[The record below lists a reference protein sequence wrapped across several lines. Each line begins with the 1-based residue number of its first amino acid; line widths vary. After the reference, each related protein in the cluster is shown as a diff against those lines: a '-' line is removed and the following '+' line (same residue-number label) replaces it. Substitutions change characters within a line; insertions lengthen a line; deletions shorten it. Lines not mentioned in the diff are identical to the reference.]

1 MRTVSSLSTEPARR
15 CHARVAHAR
24 TRSVC
29 SSSRAGSWA
38 RHQERSFTIGASA
51 SFQVYQRSALAAS
64 VSGLITQGALVIVPF
79 RSVSRKAEEL
89 TLLTSAK
96 LEIGKA
102 ESRLAGLDGLSTRIA
117 SALFLEGDTRRNSN
131 ALRV

>member
-1 MRTVSSLSTEPARR
+1 
-15 CHARVAHAR
+15 
-24 TRSVC
+24 
-29 SSSRAGSWA
+29 
-38 RHQERSFTIGASA
+38 
-51 SFQVYQRSALAAS
+51 VYQRSALAAS